1 VRINGGNS
9 TPARCVIG
17 VGPRQ
22 CGHLVPSQLQ
32 GIDDRRTDRPDTA
45 NTNTFKLASLQV
57 CKFASLQVCKFAS
70 LHTLAL
76 RVAANTASDTV
87 SAAGCP
93 HQFGLKR
100 FS

>member
-1 VRINGGNS
+1 
-9 TPARCVIG
+9 
-17 VGPRQ
+17 
-22 CGHLVPSQLQ
+22 VPSQLQ

-45 NTNTFKLASLQV
+45 NTNTFKL
-57 CKFASLQVCKFAS
+57 AS